1 MTTRGHFFRDTARWG
16 EGLFPRSERQ
26 VKNTAPEIIIAGMS
40 LLGTL
45 AGSFAGIYVSGSL
58 TQYRLRQ
65 LEEKVNRHNNL
76 IERTFK
82 LEQECAV
89 LEERVRAADRRIDGL
104 EEEHI

>member
-1 MTTRGHFFRDTARWG
+1 MTT
-16 EGLFPRSERQ
+16 E
-26 VKNTAPEIIIAGMS
+26 VIIAGMS

-45 AGSFAGIYVSGSL
+45 AGSFGGIYVS

-76 IERTFK
+76 IERTFR

-104 EEEHI
+104 EEEQA